1 MPKQRSVPHA
11 RPPLAAGPCFLVLTK
26 DERLRR
32 TRQAS
37 RSMTLQVRPS
47 PVADLVPA
55 VRLLAQTHFQ
65 LAPLVVEGI
74 PMMVRWNPHETS
86 NGRP

>member
-1 MPKQRSVPHA
+1 
-11 RPPLAAGPCFLVLTK
+11 
-26 DERLRR
+26 
-32 TRQAS
+32 
-37 RSMTLQVRPS
+37 MTLQVRPS